1 MKVRGAHH
9 TSYTV
14 SNLERSLVL
23 YRDLLGCEEIW
34 RREIADQYF
43 RDIVA
48 FPDCVVKAALLRIP
62 DPTTSSSYSST
73 PIPWARPWT

>member
-48 FPDCVVKAALLRIP
+48 FPDCVVKALSLIH
-62 DPTTSSSYSST
+62 
-73 PIPWARPWT
+73 I